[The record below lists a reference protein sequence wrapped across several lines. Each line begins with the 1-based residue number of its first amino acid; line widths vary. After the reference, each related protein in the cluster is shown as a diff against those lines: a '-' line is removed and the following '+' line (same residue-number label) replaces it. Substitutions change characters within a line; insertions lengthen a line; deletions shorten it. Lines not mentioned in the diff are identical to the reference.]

1 MIKQIN
7 CKHYQRNCDK
17 KAPCCQIYYPC
28 RLCHDQNYKGPKSE
42 GCKVET
48 MDRYNV
54 KEIRCRKCL
63 TEQAPSNQ
71 CTNCGIQFARYYCEI
86 CILYQ
91 DDQKK
96 NQFHCEKCNM
106 CRLGKKEEYFHC
118 EICDVCL
125 SLSIKSTHF
134 CTQKAFEQN
143 CAVCQDY
150 LKNSTQ
156 LVQQLTN
163 CAHFMH
169 VKCLEKQLKKGLR
182 NCPICNIAIY
192 KMSQAEIQELDEIS
206 QQIQIEIN
214 KEQKE
219 TKFVNII
226 CSDCQAKS
234 NNVQF
239 NIYLKCQ
246 NCGSYNTRQ

>member
-1 MIKQIN
+1 MIKQN
-7 CKHYQRNCDK
+7 SCKHYQRNCDK

-28 RLCHDQNYKGPKSE
+28 RLCHDQQYKGPKSD

-48 MDRYNV
+48 MDRFNV
-54 KEIRCRKCL
+54 IEIRCRKCL
-63 TEQAPSNQ
+63 KEQAPSNE
-71 CTNCGIQFARYYCEI
+71 CINCGIQFARYYCQI
-86 CILYQ
+86 CKLYE

-96 NQFHCEKCNM
+96 NIFHCEKCKM
-106 CRLGKKEEYFHC
+106 CRLGKKEEFFHC

-125 SLSIKSTHF
+125 SLSIKPSHI
-134 CTQKAFEQN
+134 CIEKAFEQN

-163 CAHFMH
+163 CPHFIH
-169 VKCLEKQLKKGLR
+169 VKCLENSICKGLQ
-182 NCPICNIAIY
+182 NCPICNVAIY
-192 KMSQAEIQELDEIS
+192 KMSKKQIKYLDEMNELMKQELTE
-206 QQIQIEIN
+206 
-214 KEQKE
+214 EQLKQVV
-219 TKFVNII
+219 TII
-226 CSDCQAKS
+226 CSDCKAKS

-246 NCGSYNTRQ
+246 NCGSYNTRE